1 MLVKIFTLKDG
12 LRVIE
17 NVTAVRLL
25 SKDYNLLILRDY
37 VANIGKIE
45 GTVEIEHEDNTTKLE
60 NIVAYYLC
68 NENVFNLMLEGE

>member
-12 LRVIE
+12 LQTIE

-37 VANIGKIE
+37 VPNIGKIE
-45 GTVEIEHEDNTTKLE
+45 GTVEIENESDTTRLE